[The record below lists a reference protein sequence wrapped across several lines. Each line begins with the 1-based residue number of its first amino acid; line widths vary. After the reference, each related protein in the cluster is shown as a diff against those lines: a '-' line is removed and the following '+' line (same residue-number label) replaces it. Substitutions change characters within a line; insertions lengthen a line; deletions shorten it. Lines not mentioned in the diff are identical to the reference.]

1 MSETETGTARLLGE
15 LGELG
20 RVVGLLYQKVE
31 ASEQTAS
38 DGDRLVQEK
47 LDAWIQ
53 TNGSILSSNQELLKL
68 IVLNSQELQRSAN
81 SYEKGATLWTNLQ
94 QQLTAFEQRM
104 TDWNKA
110 SEAPAAL
117 AVASPETSELLTQLN
132 QSCQQLNLRLDQLGQ
147 SKAKPASGDGS
158 QSAIQAISNNAI
170 SNNESAPP
178 LIAANES
185 ATHPAKTVADLPSL
199 TPASLLGLVGS
210 GVALVVLGGL
220 ALFGIQSFKPEY
232 RVETPRPLTVDEA
245 ALLSW
250 AQSPEG
256 QQARELMRW
265 NSGLL
270 DDRSCEQE
278 VESLGVTLELQGKP
292 ARSGFCTLWVV
303 PPEDRL
309 FESG

>member
-1 MSETETGTARLLGE
+1 MSEPETGTAKLLGE

-20 RVVGLLYQKVE
+20 RVIGLLYQKVE
-31 ASEQTAS
+31 ASEKTAI

-81 SYEKGATLWTNLQ
+81 SYEKGASLWTNLQ

-104 TDWNKA
+104 TDWNKTSA
-110 SEAPAAL
+110 APAAL

-132 QSCQQLNLRLDQLGQ
+132 QSYQQLNLRLDQLGQ

-170 SNNESAPP
+170 APHLIAPNESAASP
-178 LIAANES
+178 
-185 ATHPAKTVADLPSL
+185 TKTVADLLSL
-199 TPASLLGLVGS
+199 TPASLLGLAGS
-210 GVALVVLGGL
+210 GVALMVLGGWV
-220 ALFGIQSFKPEY
+220 GIHSFKPEY

-303 PPEDRL
+303 PPEDRQ